1 MPVVLT
7 LRKFVHPVVK
17 YTNREVILQERNSLD
32 FCIIN
37 CLCGSLPMALNNYQA
52 GGGVVMGKGKRKKR
66 IKIRVTE
73 EELNRLRD
81 IAAELNSTLSDVL
94 RKSTFSDKHDNRISI
109 RQDDLQDFIAI
120 INDVHRS
127 LTDFCNGQSDNREDY
142 LWELTEIL
150 KEIDQEYVH
159 LRRLVIE
166 KREKVSQSL
175 SFYLAK
181 EEAEARYTYYDKWG
195 EKRKGICV
203 SMTDAEIEEAKVL
216 SDEHDC
222 SVSCLL
228 KTNALEKNKT
238 GKITVDS
245 ASLDGVNRLVRRE
258 LRFLTA
264 VISAA
269 TNGNGRTED
278 YENASKIAGHILSL
292 IRQESDGITLD
303 ASDVR
308 REAKDILYGRGV
320 L

>member
-1 MPVVLT
+1 
-7 LRKFVHPVVK
+7 
-17 YTNREVILQERNSLD
+17 
-32 FCIIN
+32 
-37 CLCGSLPMALNNYQA
+37 
-52 GGGVVMGKGKRKKR
+52 MGKERRKKR
-66 IKIRVTE
+66 IKVRVTE

-81 IAAELNSTLSDVL
+81 IASELNSTLSDVL
-94 RKSTFSDKHDNRISI
+94 RRSTFSDKHDYRINI
-109 RQDDLQDFIAI
+109 RQDDLQDLIVI

-127 LTDFCNGQSDNREDY
+127 LTGFCNGQSDNSEDY
-142 LWELTEIL
+142 IWELIEIQ

-166 KREKVSQSL
+166 RREKVSQSL

-195 EKRKGICV
+195 VKRKGICV
-203 SMTDAEIEEAKVL
+203 SMTDAEIEEAKAL